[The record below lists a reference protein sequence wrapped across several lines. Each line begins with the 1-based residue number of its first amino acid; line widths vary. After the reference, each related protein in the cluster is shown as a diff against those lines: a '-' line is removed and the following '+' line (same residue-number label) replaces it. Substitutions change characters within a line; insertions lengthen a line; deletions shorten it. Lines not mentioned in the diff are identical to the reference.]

1 MLYNGW
7 RKDLTTT
14 RTSQLGRNSSCMPRP
29 PASVRPA
36 CTVCMPE
43 RAFNLLTQ
51 RQRPVRTCTHVRR
64 VHIYGCTTYIYDAGC
79 IDWAKT
85 HSVEPM
91 YGDSKKKPTSVY
103 IYTVLL
109 GPESYAHTIFFFFVS
124 CGPHRPI
131 HLQNI
136 RFKSCCCWPP
146 FFFSQYNVS
155 TSTVEVGLTT
165 CKYPCAATPFKPR
178 GTRG

>member
-1 MLYNGW
+1 VLYNGW

-109 GPESYAHTIFFFFVS
+109 GPESYAHTIFFFLFPVGLIDRS
-124 CGPHRPI
+124 ISKTSDLKVVVVGLLFFSVNIMFPHRPW
-131 HLQNI
+131 
-136 RFKSCCCWPP
+136 K
-146 FFFSQYNVS
+146 
-155 TSTVEVGLTT
+155 
-165 CKYPCAATPFKPR
+165 
-178 GTRG
+178 